1 MLGVWILH
9 LIQHNVTKFVK
20 CLWFSQMNWI
30 VFCEIT
36 FFFFHMFCANQI
48 QPLPQQISMEVGL
61 GGWLVDLN
69 FYIMLTSLLPTSTN
83 VHGGRVVDLNFYIML
98 NFLLP
103 TSTNVHGGGWVVDL
117 NFYIMLTSLLPT
129 STNVHGGGGWSEHLR
144 NANFHTKN
152 PDLPTVDQYFSTVYK
167 PAIIKLKSQKA
178 ELSNYNPKSDWMR
191 WANYNYHIKLL
202 IGNNKTDSPP
212 PFNNVHTS
220 YLSYLSWYICSF
232 VLSALKYF

>member
-30 VFCEIT
+30 VFCEMT

-48 QPLPQQISMEVGL
+48 QPLPQQISMEVGM
-61 GGWLVDLN
+61 GGWL
-69 FYIMLTSLLPTSTN
+69 
-83 VHGGRVVDLNFYIML
+83 
-98 NFLLP
+98 
-103 TSTNVHGGGWVVDL
+103 VDL